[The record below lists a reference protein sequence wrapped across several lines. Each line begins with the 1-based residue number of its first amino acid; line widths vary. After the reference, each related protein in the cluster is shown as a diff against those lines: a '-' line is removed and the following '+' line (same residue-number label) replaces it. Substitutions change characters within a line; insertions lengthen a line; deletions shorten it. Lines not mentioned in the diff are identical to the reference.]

1 MLGLKQSE
9 LETLRENLAYKTK
22 QCDEYSLRCEIMA
35 VWCSKGKTI
44 GRLQALQLKCLLQL
58 KKYKDWKKYSR
69 SVLEN
74 RVKKFRKEKTRTIL
88 QAWLKA
94 HKVWKVQKDKENFE
108 RAVKAE
114 I

>member
-1 MLGLKQSE
+1 MDRYMDIDDLGGNNYFTAE
-9 LETLRENLAYKTK
+9 
-22 QCDEYSLRCEIMA
+22 DMEYNDFL
-35 VWCSKGKTI
+35 G
-44 GRLQALQLKCLLQL
+44 